1 MAADDVRRT
10 RANLVKA
17 GLKKTEL
24 WVPPEMVAH
33 LKAIEAVLRGKKG
46 DDTLAARVAS
56 RLALTADLISGAQP
70 AAPAFSPAAVKQA
83 TLVSLTQALVKP
95 GDN

>member
-10 RANLVKA
+10 RDKHKDA

-56 RLALTADLISGAQP
+56 RLALTADLIGAAQAP
-70 AAPAFSPAAVKQA
+70 APAFSRDDARAASA
-83 TLVSLTQALVKP
+83 SLVKA
-95 GDN
+95 G